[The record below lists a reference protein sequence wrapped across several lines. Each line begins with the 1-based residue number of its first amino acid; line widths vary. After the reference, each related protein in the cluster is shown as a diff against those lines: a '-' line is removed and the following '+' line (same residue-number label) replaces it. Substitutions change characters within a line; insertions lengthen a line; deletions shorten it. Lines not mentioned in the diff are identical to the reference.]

1 MKMEQVRSHLV
12 TLSPFHLAI
21 FQGRTRGRSETML
34 MRNWRSKRWG
44 VVAPWLVMFCLLSAC
59 MAPSVQPTMP
69 SEPHAEKQTA
79 GEHTLVLPPLTP
91 VTLTAGERLRVVAT
105 LNLIGDVA
113 RQVGGDQIELT
124 TLLPVGAD
132 PHNYTPTP
140 ADLRAL
146 NQAHVILMIGLGL
159 EESLMPVL
167 ENSDGSALLVSVN
180 AGVALLEAAEGEHAD
195 EADHHEGEEDE
206 HGGVDPHTW
215 TSVRNVQQWVANME
229 QLFSGLDPA
238 NAATY
243 QTSAKQY
250 AAQLDALENELI
262 SALARLPETKRKLVT
277 DHKVFGY
284 FAAHYGFQVIG
295 AVIPGMS
302 TLAEPSAQEL
312 AALHD
317 QIQQEG
323 VTAIFVG
330 ASVSPSVAEQLAADL
345 GIQVVTLY
353 TESLSA
359 ADGPAATYV
368 DFMRYNVAA
377 IVAALNR

>member
-1 MKMEQVRSHLV
+1 
-12 TLSPFHLAI
+12 
-21 FQGRTRGRSETML
+21 
-34 MRNWRSKRWG
+34 
-44 VVAPWLVMFCLLSAC
+44 VVAPWLVVFGLLSAC
-59 MAPSVQPTMP
+59 MAPAVQPTMP
-69 SEPHAEKQTA
+69 NKPHAEKQTA
-79 GEHTLVLPPLTP
+79 GEQTLVLPPLTP
-91 VTLTAGERLRVVAT
+91 VTLAAGEKLQVVAT

-113 RQVGGDQIELT
+113 RRVGGDQIELT

-132 PHNYTPTP
+132 PHSYSPTPT
-140 ADLRAL
+140 DLRAL
-146 NQAHVILMIGLGL
+146 NQAHVLLMNGLGL

-167 ENSDGSALLVSVN
+167 ENSDGSAILVSVN
-180 AGVALLEAAEGEHAD
+180 AGVALLEAAEGEHADKEHAD

-250 AAQLDALENELI
+250 AAQLDALENELT
-262 SALARLPETKRKLVT
+262 SALAGLPEAKRKLVT
-277 DHKVFGY
+277 DHKVLGY
-284 FAAHYGFQVIG
+284 FAAHYGFQVVG

-302 TLAEPSAQEL
+302 ALAEPSAQEL

-330 ASVSPSVAEQLAADL
+330 ASVSPSVVEQLAADL

-359 ADGPAATYV
+359 ADGPAATYL
-368 DFMRYNVAA
+368 DFMRHNVAA
-377 IVAALNR
+377 IVAALSR